1 MISVGILTLS
11 DSCAARD
18 KEDLSGKVIQER
30 VKEFNG
36 VVEYYN
42 VLPDEQETIIYE
54 LIELADNLALDLI
67 LTTGGTGLAPRDVTP
82 EATKDIIDK
91 TVPGISE
98 TIRNKSLEKTPKAML
113 SRGIAGIR
121 KNTLIINLPGS
132 PKAVDE
138 CMDIIMPIIPHSIEL
153 INNQVDSCARD

>member
-1 MISVGILTLS
+1 MISVGIITLS
-11 DSCAARD
+11 DSCAAGEQ
-18 KEDLSGKVIQER
+18 EDLSGKVIQER

-36 VVEYYN
+36 TVEFYK
-42 VLPDEQETIIYE
+42 VLPDDYEMIVYE
-54 LIELADNLALDLI
+54 LIELVDKVELDLI

-91 TVPGISE
+91 AVPGISE

-138 CMDIIMPIIPHSIEL
+138 CMDIILPIIPHSIEL
-153 INNQVDSCARD
+153 INDDVNNCARD

>member
-11 DSCAARD
+11 DSCS
-18 KEDLSGKVIQER
+18 KGEQEDLSGKVIQER
-30 VKEFNG
+30 VKEFDG
-36 VVEYYN
+36 QVAYYK
-42 VLPDEQETIIYE
+42 VLPDEKETIVYE
-54 LIELADNLALDLI
+54 LIELVDKVELDLI

-82 EATKDIIDK
+82 EATKDIIEK
-91 TVPGISE
+91 AVPGISE

-153 INNQVDSCARD
+153 IHDEVNNCARD